1 MTSLKWIIHEKRK
14 REKRSKKIHK
24 TVKAKQNHFY
34 LKEKESMP
42 ATSEQQKTLQDSITE
57 QLTKWSEKEN
67 CSETKKRKKRI

>member
-1 MTSLKWIIHEKRK
+1 
-14 REKRSKKIHK
+14 
-24 TVKAKQNHFY
+24 
-34 LKEKESMP
+34 MP